1 MNFDVL
7 WLLVCTILVFLMQ
20 PGFMCLESGLTRTKN
35 NINVAIK
42 NLVDLGISV
51 LIFWL
56 VGYGIAFGSSWMGI
70 IGSNSFL
77 LNPESWSPQLII
89 FFLFQMM
96 FCSTATTIVSGA
108 TAERLKF
115 QAYGIIIIIISGL
128 IYPIFSHWSWNG
140 LNLGAANGFLGRIG
154 FIDFAGSTVV
164 HSVGGWVSLAVILI
178 IGSRKGRFSKSG
190 DSEPIQ
196 GSNLSFSVLGVML
209 IWLGWLG
216 FNAGS
221 LLEFNNLIPLVLLN
235 TILAGAAGMISAG
248 CLSWH
253 KFKTS
258 KVELLINGSL
268 AGLVSITAACNI
280 VSPYIAVVIGFV
292 GGAIS
297 ILTSYLLESWQID
310 DAVDAIPV
318 HLGAGIWGTM
328 AVALYGSPE
337 LLNTGLNR
345 FSQLLV
351 QLLGIAVCGVW
362 SFGVTWVLL
371 KLINRFFP
379 LRVSLED
386 EEQGLNIAEHFAKST
401 VYEMLNVMNRQATE
415 QDLSL
420 RVPVEPFT
428 EIGQVA
434 NRYNQVID
442 SLESSSL
449 KLKNFNAELEKEVQ
463 QRTAE
468 LSIAKTQAEKAN
480 QAKSRFLA
488 NMSHELRTPLN
499 AVLGFTQLM
508 SRDSNLTTKQKEN
521 LNIINS
527 SGKHLLSLINEIL
540 DLSKIESGQMTFNA
554 NIFDLPS
561 LLNTLEQTFRLKAED
576 KGIELI
582 VKYASDLPQF
592 VETDEQKLRQVLMN
606 LLSNAIKFTKKGQ
619 VILRMS
625 AISKGA
631 KLTTIN
637 CEVEDTGYGI
647 APEELKNIFE
657 PFVQTSS
664 GRETQKGT
672 GLGLAIS
679 RKFVQLMGGEIT
691 ITSMLDQGTI
701 ARFNIVVTSTNPEQI
716 YAENVYQKVI
726 GLKPGQPN
734 YRILVVDDR
743 WENRQLLVQLLESV
757 GFKVSEAAN
766 GQEAVQI
773 WSSWQP
779 HLIWMDMQMPLL
791 NGYQAAGQIRSQING
806 QDTVIIALTASAFE
820 EQRAAILKAGC
831 NDYVRKPFLEKII
844 WEKMAEY
851 LGIEYIYEESALSH
865 QNTSKKTSLNLEV
878 SALQSMSIEWIDKLR
893 QATIELDSGLIAELI
908 GQIPEED
915 ILLAQA
921 LQYKLKNFN
930 FDQIL
935 HLIDQANNK

>member
-51 LIFWL
+51 LLFWL
-56 VGYGIAFGSSWMGI
+56 VGYGIAFGNSFMGI
-70 IGSNSFL
+70 IGSNNFF
-77 LNPESWSPQLII
+77 LNPESLSPQLII

-140 LNLGAANGFLGRIG
+140 LNLGVANGFLGQIG

-190 DSEPIQ
+190 DSETIQ

-248 CLSWH
+248 CLSWQ

-258 KVELLINGSL
+258 KVESLINGSL
-268 AGLVSITAACNI
+268 AGLVSITAACNL
-280 VSPYIAVVIGFV
+280 VSPYLAVVIGFV
-292 GGAIS
+292 GGAVS

-318 HLGAGIWGTM
+318 HLGAGIWGTI
-328 AVALYGSPE
+328 AVALYGRPE
-337 LLNTGLNR
+337 LLNTGLDR

-371 KLINRFFP
+371 KLLNRFFP
-379 LRVSLED
+379 LRVSPED
-386 EEQGLNIAEHFAKST
+386 EERGLNIAEHYAKST

-415 QDLSL
+415 EDLSL

-434 NRYNQVID
+434 NHYNQVID

-449 KLKNFNAELEKEVQ
+449 ELKNFNAELEKEVQ

-508 SRDSNLTTKQKEN
+508 SRDSNLTVKQQEN
-521 LNIINS
+521 LKIINR
-527 SGKHLLSLINEIL
+527 SGEHLLSLINDIL

-554 NIFDLPS
+554 NIFELPS

-582 VKYASDLPQF
+582 VKYALDLPQF

-625 AISKGA
+625 AISNES

-691 ITSMLDQGTI
+691 ITSMLDRGTI
-701 ARFNIVVTSTNPEQI
+701 ARFHIVVTSTDPEQI
-716 YAENVYQKVI
+716 YSQNVHQKVI
-726 GLKPGQPN
+726 GLKLGQPS

-757 GFKVSEAAN
+757 GFEVLEAEN
-766 GQEAVQI
+766 GQEAVKI

-779 HLIWMDMQMPLL
+779 NLIWMDMQMPLL
-791 NGYQAAGQIRSQING
+791 NGYQATQKIRSRVNG

-820 EQRAAILKAGC
+820 EQRSVILKAGC

-851 LGIEYIYEESALSH
+851 LGIEYIYEDSELSD
-865 QNTSKKTSLNLEV
+865 QKPGNKNSLNLEA
-878 SALQSMSIEWIDKLR
+878 SALQSMSTEWIDKLQ
-893 QATIELDSGLIAELI
+893 QATMELDSVLISELI
-908 GQIPEED
+908 GQIPEENN
-915 ILLAQA
+915 LLAQA
-921 LQYKLKNFN
+921 LQYKLKSFQ

-935 HLIDQANNK
+935 HLIEQTNN